1 MVFFDECEKAVAP
14 YLPYSPASDTET
26 ELGEATPSLSRSN
39 SSASSNASDERPK
52 LKREYAFYGNE
63 SWFGHFGDKNRI
75 NKRRHSPVLDSDT
88 ERELKR
94 IVLSDD

>member
-1 MVFFDECEKAVAP
+1 MVFFDEYEKAVPP
-14 YLPYSPASDTET
+14 YLPYSPPSDTET

-39 SSASSNASDERPK
+39 SSASSTSSDEIPR
-52 LKREYAFYGNE
+52 LQREFAFYDGSTSN
-63 SWFGHFGDKNRI
+63 NRSRD
-75 NKRRHSPVLDSDT
+75 NKRQRPTALDSDT

>member
-1 MVFFDECEKAVAP
+1 MVFFDEHEKAVPP
-14 YLPYSPASDTET
+14 YLPYSPPSDTET

-39 SSASSNASDERPK
+39 SSTASSSRKDIPK
-52 LKREYAFYGNE
+52 LKREYALYDRSSFSDTHSVKKRQHSHGFE
-63 SWFGHFGDKNRI
+63 SE
-75 NKRRHSPVLDSDT
+75 T